1 MKQLTELYI
10 GVMSGTSLDGVDVA
24 LCELSHDSCKL
35 IHSLEYPLP
44 AELKAEI
51 LSIINAATSI
61 KEVGSLHTKLGQL
74 FSDALNALLTA
85 FDIDARS
92 VNAVGLHGQTL
103 WHEPNAAFPFS
114 LQLGN
119 ANVVAAQTHTTTV
132 ADFRGMDIA
141 NGGEGAPFAPAFH
154 HFLFGSSKI
163 KRGVVNIGGM
173 ANLTVL
179 GEKLLGF
186 DVGCGNVLLDYWVD
200 AKRSQKYDKDGLFAK
215 SGKVHN
221 ALLDALLADAYFQKA
236 APKSTGREYFNAAW
250 LESKLTAFSGV
261 SDADVQRT
269 LLELTAQSIA
279 NELKIFHIQELIL
292 CGGGA
297 KNNFLVERLNTLC
310 ECEVTHSE
318 AYGVDGDFLEAM
330 LFAWLAH
337 KRLHKEKVALKS
349 VTGAKTDSIL
359 GAIYEAS

>member
-1 MKQLTELYI
+1 MKQSSELYI

-44 AELKAEI
+44 ASLKAEI
-51 LSIINAATSI
+51 LSLINAATSI
-61 KEVGSLHTKLGQL
+61 KEVGILHTKLGQL
-74 FSDALNALLTA
+74 FSDAVNALLTA
-85 FDIDARS
+85 FNIHPSS

-114 LQLGN
+114 LQFGN
-119 ANVVAAQTHTTTV
+119 ANVVAAQTQITTV
-132 ADFRGMDIA
+132 TDFRGMDIA
-141 NGGEGAPFAPAFH
+141 NGGEGAPFAPVFH
-154 HFLFGSSKI
+154 HFLFGSSEK

-179 GEKLLGF
+179 GEELLGF

-200 AKRSQKYDKDGLFAK
+200 AKRSKKYDRDGLFAK
-215 SGKVHN
+215 SGKIHK
-221 ALLDALLADAYFQKA
+221 ALLDALLKDAYFQKP
-236 APKSTGREYFNAAW
+236 APKSTGREYFNTAW
-250 LESKLTAFSGV
+250 LKAKLTAFSNV
-261 SDADVQRT
+261 NDTDVQRT
-269 LLELTAQSIA
+269 LLELTARSIA
-279 NELKIFHIQELIL
+279 NEVKKFHIQELIL

-297 KNNFLVERLNTLC
+297 KNNFLVEQLQALC
-310 ECEVTHSE
+310 ECEVLPSE
-318 AYGVDGDFLEAM
+318 TYNVNGDFLEAM
-330 LFAWLAH
+330 LFAWLAY

-349 VTGAKTDSIL
+349 VTGAKKDSIL

>member
-1 MKQLTELYI
+1 MNLKPELYI

-44 AELKAEI
+44 ASLKAEI
-51 LSIINAATSI
+51 LSLINAATSI
-61 KEVGSLHTKLGQL
+61 KDVGTLHTKLGQL

-85 FDIDARS
+85 FDIDSQS

-103 WHEPNAAFPFS
+103 WHEPNAAYPFS

-119 ANVVAAQTHTTTV
+119 ANVVAAQTHITTV
-132 ADFRGMDIA
+132 TDFRGMDIA

-154 HFLFGSSKI
+154 HFLFGTSEK
-163 KRGVVNIGGM
+163 KRGVLNIGGM

-179 GEKLLGF
+179 GEELLGF

-200 AKRSQKYDKDGLFAK
+200 AKRSQKYDTDGLFAK

-250 LESKLTAFSGV
+250 LESKLAAFSGV

-279 NELKIFHIQELIL
+279 NEVKKFHIQELIL

-297 KNNFLVERLNTLC
+297 KNNFLVERLRTLC
-310 ECEVTHSE
+310 RCEVKTSE
-318 AYGVDGDFLEAM
+318 AYGVDSDFLEAM
-330 LFAWLAH
+330 LFAWLAY
-337 KRLHKEKVALKS
+337 KRIHKEKVALKN
-349 VTGAKTDSIL
+349 VTGAKKDSIL
-359 GAIYEAS
+359 GVIYEAS